1 MVIQELNN
9 MTNLQILLSVLS
21 LEEELE
27 KEAIIAYFSSQDS
40 TEFEI
45 DGEKYFL
52 LTDTEIEDL
61 LYDQYEDELY
71 EFIEYVENFR
81 GFPYYTI
88 IDERGLIQT
97 RVDKFEYKDLKD
109 KLFIQQSGNFYIYK
123 EY

>member
-1 MVIQELNN
+1 

-52 LTDTEIEDL
+52 LTETEIEDL

-97 RVDKFEYKDLKD
+97 RVDKFNYEDLRD
-109 KLFIQQSGNFYIYK
+109 KLFIQQSGNFFIYK